1 MNKLLSR
8 LILWLTALSAV
19 FFTSSVFADT
29 PISTLPYYGSKY
41 SVSNSQANYDTVR
54 TIQWISKSSTGVYS
68 MNSAVS
74 PADSMPFATYKETYT
89 TNPILSFCPSFH
101 DNKSTS
107 YWESSHLYIITN
119 PIWYIS
125 PWLVNYSS
133 GGSIVT
139 SKWFAKHSFFY
150 TDWMPS
156 PWSPYD
162 VALSSTGLSATCS
175 QTAYAV
181 RKWEGFMWTS
191 VPANSAVK
199 AWSYNPYTNQ
209 YCIDSKCITL
219 TDLATSSSSCSVDN
233 ISSGGNCSCKK
244 TGWYSASASWSTA
257 LTWKYNWLDVS
268 ASITTANTTDAFSSK
283 FNKYYI
289 KLPSGSTF
297 KPDIILGTIDASW
310 IGGTRSVQAIWAST
324 GMIYS
329 DSRTLVSTASANEY
343 SFYTSDGWMLSSTP
357 IVWNITTNSATNDDN
372 TFNSFVINSSSGGF
386 LPIAYNRFSVYYQ
399 KGAGWSYSNL
409 ADNYTYLGDY
419 LANTMITLPYG
430 QKTRRVKIVPLST
443 TVYVSWVSPFNT
455 PFTEDQICTVLS
467 GDALT
472 AELASRSSLSGSLA
486 IANVN
491 FCGVAL
497 DVPVVWSALGAM
509 CNFVQPYAKSFV
521 SKWQSV
527 VDIINIVPPTTAPT
541 TFDYY
546 PKFTFSGMT
555 MDISTQTG
563 AIPLYSSWSDVNPLK
578 ITSDASSSTMK
589 IWVLAL
595 ISILL
600 YLVIYAV
607 HFWIVAGLVWLLL
620 HISRF
625 FTGFAWKHNSS
636 GNVWSLIPFLAYAWV
651 FFTAI
656 LSIVGSIS
664 FILPLLL
671 VLRAYALFFIVW
683 LTSFAP
689 WSYALFSGFFTVMFS
704 SIFLIGIFYLVH
716 FLIERFWKL
725 N

>member
-1 MNKLLSR
+1 MNKIFSR

-19 FFTSSVFADT
+19 FFSSPVFAYDIKYSADGT
-29 PISTLPYYGSKY
+29 PYYINAWTVYSPDGSVLIKSWAGQIYNSWSFDSFGWWRYTTYGSIGPSAGLVHCLKYASDYNNPGGAPPTFNGFQRVANGNVPWVQDYGNYLYTWDYYVARHNCNVSTTLAGLGTLPPAPTPP
-41 SVSNSQANYDTVR
+41 VTPCTTDT
-54 TIQWISKSSTGVYS
+54 I
-68 MNSAVS
+68 A
-74 PADSMPFATYKETYT
+74 
-89 TNPILSFCPSFH
+89 
-101 DNKSTS
+101 
-107 YWESSHLYIITN
+107 
-119 PIWYIS
+119 
-125 PWLVNYSS
+125 
-133 GGSIVT
+133 
-139 SKWFAKHSFFY
+139 
-150 TDWMPS
+150 
-156 PWSPYD
+156 
-162 VALSSTGLSATCS
+162 
-175 QTAYAV
+175 
-181 RKWEGFMWTS
+181 
-191 VPANSAVK
+191 
-199 AWSYNPYTNQ
+199 
-209 YCIDSKCITL
+209 
-219 TDLATSSSSCSVDN
+219 
-233 ISSGGNCSCKK
+233 SGGNCSCKK
-244 TGWYSASASWSTA
+244 TGGYSPSASWSTA
-257 LTWKYNWLDVS
+257 LTWKYDWFNVS
-268 ASITTANTTDAFSSK
+268 ASITTATTTDIFSSK
-283 FNKYYI
+283 FKNYYI

-310 IGGTRSVQAIWAST
+310 IGGARSVQAIWSST
-324 GMIYS
+324 WMIYS

-343 SFYTSDGWMLSSTP
+343 TFYTSDGWMLSSTP
-357 IVWNITTNSATNDDN
+357 IVWNVTTNSATNDDN

-386 LPIAYNRFSVYYQ
+386 IPLTANRFSVYYQ
-399 KGAGWSYSNL
+399 KGAGWSYSNV

-419 LANTMITLPYG
+419 LANKMITLPYG
-430 QKTRRVKIVPLST
+430 EKTRRVKIVPLST

-455 PFTEDQICTVLS
+455 PFTEDQLCTVLDGS
-467 GDALT
+467 ALT
-472 AELASRSSLSGSLA
+472 AELDSRSSLSWSLA
-486 IANVN
+486 IASTN
-491 FCGVAL
+491 FCWVAL
-497 DVPVVWSALGAM
+497 DVPVVGSALGAM

-521 SKWQSV
+521 AKWQPV
-527 VDIINIVPPTTAPT
+527 VDIINIVPPATAPT

-555 MDISTQTG
+555 MDISTQSG
-563 AIPLYSSWSDVNPLK
+563 AIPVYSSWSDVNPLK
-578 ITSDASSSTMK
+578 ITSDEASSNMK

-600 YLVIYAV
+600 YLVVYAV

-636 GNVWSLIPFLAYAWV
+636 GNVWSLIPFVAYAWI

-671 VLRAYALFFIVW
+671 VLRAYALFLIVW
-683 LTSFAP
+683 MTSFAP